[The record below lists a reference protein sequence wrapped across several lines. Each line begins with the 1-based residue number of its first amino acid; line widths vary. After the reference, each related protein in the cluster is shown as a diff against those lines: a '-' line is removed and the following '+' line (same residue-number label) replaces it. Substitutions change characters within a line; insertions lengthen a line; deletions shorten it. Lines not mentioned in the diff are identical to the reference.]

1 MDTIILVVISVSG
14 TLVLGVFLRNL
25 VAKINR
31 RRNLEMK
38 LRELARLID
47 LQPFKKDFF
56 SDKLLVLD
64 KVNRKLIYLDYFNSK
79 HNEMIDL
86 PDLKECRLLIRGMAV
101 RLELRFN
108 NPYRDAVY
116 INFYQ
121 KFVDAEYSRS
131 LLSAKARLWNQV
143 ITTAISQS
151 REFEYGITG

>member
-14 TLVLGVFLRNL
+14 TLVLGVFLKNL

-31 RRNLEMK
+31 RRNLEMR
-38 LRELARLID
+38 LRELTRLIN
-47 LQPFKKDFF
+47 LQPFRKDFF

-79 HNEMIDL
+79 YNDMIDL
-86 PDLKECRLLIRGMAV
+86 SDLKECRLLIRGMAV

-116 INFYQ
+116 LNFYQ
-121 KFVDAEYSRS
+121 KFVNAEYLRS
-131 LLSAKARLWNQV
+131 QLSAKARLWNEV
-143 ITTAISQS
+143 LSSAIIES